1 MSENIF
7 ESNALNDLMQD
18 IEEGNNT
25 LFSDFP
31 QADDSSESAA
41 SPIGS
46 SKTFAPPVLTPP
58 EEQVPTQTETTDL
71 LSLAVENAKK
81 LSLER
86 QLQSYAEKNPYFSYA
101 GGIQ

>member
-31 QADDSSESAA
+31 QADDSTEPSNDSSEN
-41 SPIGS
+41 
-46 SKTFAPPVLTPP
+46 FAPPALTPP